1 MAYEELKPT
10 GVTANTP
17 KNIIFGAGTIHKGLE
32 CTDGVWNFAES
43 LIGATQGGS
52 KVTIKPEIKDIEAD
66 GALVKIK
73 GLAVKTGE
81 TATMDINFL
90 EITPELLKMSVLGT
104 DTEGTEVIGIDGYN
118 AIESKAKI
126 VAGDYIENLGFIGKT
141 LEGAPVVVIFDVAL
155 CTNGMEHEEKNK
167 ENSVLKMTFD
177 CYADMTGDMQ
187 TLPYHIYYPTPV
199 AG

>member
-32 CTDGVWNFAES
+32 CTAGVWNFSES

-104 DTEGTEVIGIDGYN
+104 DTEGSSTVGINGYN
-118 AIESKAKI
+118 AIESKASI
-126 VAGDYIENLGFIGKT
+126 VAGDYISKLGFVGKT
-141 LEGAPVVVIFDVAL
+141 LEGKPVIVIFDVAL